1 MEFYPTE
8 MDLELIEKYSIEFN
22 EFSNYIYVMKQ
33 ISDVGW
39 NDFVYDYIN

>member
-1 MEFYPTE
+1 